1 MAGER
6 NKTERNYP
14 ARQPASRIAKE
25 SPGPNQARLDRM
37 NWQDAAK
44 QPLKT
49 KKQAQAEV
57 KLEKLS
63 PSAVLFPFLGQF
75 VDTGD

>member
-1 MAGER
+1 
-6 NKTERNYP
+6 
-14 ARQPASRIAKE
+14 
-25 SPGPNQARLDRM
+25 M